1 MKSRIINS
9 EGKLIAYKQE
19 KYHEK
24 LKRIADKLGMR
35 LVIAEKDDAM
45 TQIGF
50 YEGQIGYEKNDKKCE
65 TENGCLIFSGLK
77 GKQIDKVLEELH
89 KNNVEI
95 PLKAAVTTINRD
107 WSIKKLV
114 EELLAERKHFGG

>member
-1 MKSRIINS
+1 MKARIINS

-19 KYHEK
+19 KYLEK

-35 LVIAEKDDAM
+35 LVAVEKDDAL

-50 YEGQIGYEKNDKKCE
+50 FAGQSGYAKNAEKSQA
-65 TENGCLIFSGLK
+65 ENGCLIFSGLK
-77 GKQIDKVLEELH
+77 GKQIDNVLDELH

-95 PLKAAVTTINRD
+95 PLKAALTPINRD

-114 EELLAERKHFGG
+114 DELEKERKHFGG

>member
-1 MKSRIINS
+1 MKSRIINLQ
-9 EGKLIAYKQE
+9 GRLIAYKQE
-19 KYHEK
+19 EYNEK

-35 LVIAEKDDAM
+35 LVTAEKDGAM

-65 TENGCLIFSGLK
+65 TENGCLIFSGLSC
-77 GKQIDKVLEELH
+77 GEIDIVLDELH

-95 PLKAAVTTINRD
+95 PLKAAVTPINRE

-114 EELLAERKHFGG
+114 DELLEERKHFGG

>member
-9 EGKLIAYKQE
+9 QARLIAYKQE
-19 KYHEK
+19 KYIEK
-24 LKRIADKLGMR
+24 LKRIADKLGMK

-65 TENGCLIFSGLK
+65 TENGCLIFSGLN
-77 GKQIDKVLEELH
+77 GRQIDKVLDELH
-89 KNNVEI
+89 KNNIEI
-95 PLKAAVTTINRD
+95 PLKAAVTPINRN

-114 EELLAERKHFGG
+114 DELLAERKHFGG

>member
-19 KYHEK
+19 KYLEK

-50 YEGQIGYEKNDKKCE
+50 YEGQTNYIKNDEKFE
-65 TENGCLIFSGLK
+65 TENGCLIFSGLN
-77 GKQIDKVLEELH
+77 GKQIDKVLDELH

-95 PLKAAVTTINRD
+95 PLKAAVTPINRD

-114 EELLAERKHFGG
+114 DELMAERKHFGG